1 MFQIV
6 FLSKFETGM
15 MDKIR
20 CPHCGSNFDV
30 EEVLSGKVQAHFKKE
45 YENKLAEQT
54 LRLQKE
60 QAKLNIEVDA
70 FEQKKKK
77 ENELF
82 QEKLKQQLLKEKETI
97 KKQTLESFEEQ
108 IRSLKE
114 ENDQRKEDNKK
125 LRTNEVEL
133 KRKERELQEKA

>member
-82 QEKLKQQLLKEKETI
+82 QEKLKQQLHKEKETI
-97 KKQTLESFEEQ
+97 KKQTLESF
-108 IRSLKE
+108 
-114 ENDQRKEDNKK
+114 
-125 LRTNEVEL
+125 
-133 KRKERELQEKA
+133 